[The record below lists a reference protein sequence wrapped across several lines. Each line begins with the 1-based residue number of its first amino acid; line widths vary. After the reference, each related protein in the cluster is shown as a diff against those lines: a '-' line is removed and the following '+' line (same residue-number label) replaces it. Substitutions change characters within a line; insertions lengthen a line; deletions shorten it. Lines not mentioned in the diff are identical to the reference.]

1 MILITYDG
9 NITMFLVSRSQRS
22 LVSVASNDHTVSVAG
37 AGAGVRRLGLVVLV
51 LRMLVLRMLVLRLL
65 VLRLVLRLVL
75 VLVLGLVLG
84 LVVIY

>member
-37 AGAGVRRLGLVVLV
+37 AGPGVRRLGLVVLV
-51 LRMLVLRMLVLRLL
+51 LRLVLRLL
-65 VLRLVLRLVL
+65 VLVLVLRLVL

>member
-37 AGAGVRRLGLVVLV
+37 AGPGVRRLGLVVLV
-51 LRMLVLRMLVLRLL
+51 LRLVLRLL
-65 VLRLVLRLVL
+65 VLGLVL
-75 VLVLGLVLG
+75 VLVLGLV
-84 LVVIY
+84 VVY

>member
-9 NITMFLVSRSQRS
+9 NITMFLESRSQRS

-37 AGAGVRRLGLVVLV
+37 AGPGVRRLGLVVLV
-51 LRMLVLRMLVLRLL
+51 LRLVLGLVLGLVLR
-65 VLRLVLRLVL
+65 
-75 VLVLGLVLG
+75 LVLGLVLG

>member
-37 AGAGVRRLGLVVLV
+37 AGPGVRRLGLVVLV
-51 LRMLVLRMLVLRLL
+51 LRLVLGLVLGLVLR
-65 VLRLVLRLVL
+65 
-75 VLVLGLVLG
+75 LVLGLVLG

>member
-51 LRMLVLRMLVLRLL
+51 LVLRML

>member
-37 AGAGVRRLGLVVLV
+37 AGPGVRRLGLVVLV
-51 LRMLVLRMLVLRLL
+51 
-65 VLRLVLRLVL
+65 LVLRLVL

>member
-37 AGAGVRRLGLVVLV
+37 AGAGIRRLGLVVL
-51 LRMLVLRMLVLRLL
+51 RLVLRLL